1 MKKQNRKKVTNVKSK
16 TQNSRKDLMNI
27 RISEGE
33 NEGEF
38 AINTKCSD
46 SVKITDAMEY
56 ICQAVVDITIN
67 SILANPNTETV
78 NAYMV
83 KNGIME
89 CMNEKCNDM
98 IVRLQLA
105 SEPSSEEEEV
115 EGDE

>member
-1 MKKQNRKKVTNVKSK
+1 MKKQNRKKITNMKSK

-27 RISEGE
+27 RIYEGE

-38 AINTKCSD
+38 AINTNCSD
-46 SVKITDAMEY
+46 SVKITDAIEY
-56 ICQAVVDITIN
+56 MCQAVVDITIN

-83 KNGIME
+83 KNCIME
-89 CMNEKCNDM
+89 CMNEKCDDM

-105 SEPSSEEEEV
+105 SEPSSEEEV
-115 EGDE
+115 KGDE

>member
-1 MKKQNRKKVTNVKSK
+1 MKRQNRKKVTNMKSK
-16 TQNSRKDLMNI
+16 TQNSRKDLMTI

-38 AINTKCSD
+38 TINNKCAD

-83 KNGIME
+83 KNCIME
-89 CMNEKCNDM
+89 YMNEKCNDM

-105 SEPSSEEEEV
+105 SEPSSEEEV
-115 EGDE
+115 KGDE

>member
-16 TQNSRKDLMNI
+16 TQNKKDLMNI

-38 AINTKCSD
+38 AIKTKCSD

-56 ICQAVVDITIN
+56 LCQTVVDVTIN

-89 CMNEKCNDM
+89 FMNEKCDDM
-98 IVRLQLA
+98 ILRLQLA
-105 SEPSSEEEEV
+105 SEPSSEEEV